1 LTGRAAAAALA
12 LAGSTACISSSVHS
26 RTFDAAR
33 LDTDPGWVL
42 AAPTPAVRQ
51 EGAVDCGAAALA
63 MVAGRWQVPLSLEA
77 ATAALPR
84 VAPQG
89 TRLGD
94 LRDAARAHGLQA
106 FAIAGDRQTLLHELG
121 AGRPV
126 IVGLHIPTG
135 PRRALSHYEV
145 LVAAH
150 PVEDRFVTLDP
161 ASGWRVRS
169 GTDLDAEWLPA
180 GRPALVVVGRASS
193 ASPPGQVSGK

>member
-1 LTGRAAAAALA
+1 MRGRVTATALA
-12 LAGSTACISSSVHS
+12 LAGLTACASPGGRS
-26 RTFDAAR
+26 RTFDSTR
-33 LDTDPGWVL
+33 LEADPGWVQ

-51 EGAVDCGAAALA
+51 QGALDCGAAALA
-63 MVAGRWQVPLSLEA
+63 MIAGRWQVPLSLDA
-77 ATAALPR
+77 AGAALPR

-94 LRDAARAHGLQA
+94 LRDLARTHGLQA

-126 IVGLHIPTG
+126 IVGLHIATG
-135 PRRALSHYEV
+135 PRRALRHYEV

-161 ASGWRVRS
+161 GSGWRVRS
-169 GTDLDAEWLPA
+169 WAELEAEWIPA
-180 GRPALVVVGRASS
+180 GSPALVVVGRSGG
-193 ASPPGQVSGK
+193 ASPPG